1 MPCRKTD
8 HSLNLVLPLQ
18 VLNAL
23 HNAKIFPCSIFLDSE
38 QASSVHV
45 LRVNINHEVLQA
57 LQLVLC
63 VVVVGKQLFDL
74 VVLGL
79 FERNIVRI
87 SAEDVFELAF

>member
-1 MPCRKTD
+1 M
-8 HSLNLVLPLQ
+8 
-18 VLNAL
+18 
-23 HNAKIFPCSIFLDSE
+23 
-38 QASSVHV
+38 
-45 LRVNINHEVLQA
+45 LQA